1 MSISISIGISINI
14 IRGVI
19 KRLIT
24 LRLGGR
30 RKKGKNGKTKNS
42 GEISMFSLERVKT
55 ENEA

>member
-1 MSISISIGISINI
+1 MRVSISISIGISINI

-30 RKKGKNGKTKNS
+30 RKKGKTKNS

>member
-1 MSISISIGISINI
+1 MRVSISISIGISINI

-30 RKKGKNGKTKNS
+30 RKNKKQRRNFNVFFGKG
-42 GEISMFSLERVKT
+42 ED
-55 ENEA
+55 

>member
-30 RKKGKNGKTKNS
+30 RKKGKTKNS